1 VTAGSNK
8 VAFALGGLGGFNGHG
23 VGFLQAAREL
33 GVKPAIITCTSGM
46 IGWTAEWLD
55 NQDLLPKLET
65 QIRESNKFPEPFDWL
80 NSLYIVAFGDP
91 GIFRPAVQ
99 EYWQRWLTP
108 MLPGAFTPK
117 PDKAALNRYLKS
129 MLDRML
135 PAQVYVPLR
144 PRETVERI
152 ARIFNSSQTP
162 VAFNSLH
169 PKTGQ
174 AYLHLNDAA
183 CDFLG
188 VQYGEVGGEEKCQR
202 ITPEAVA
209 GALWLYFY
217 GFGHKDNPHGLVD
230 GAYNRQFIIR
240 ELTDVD
246 RIYAVRPM
254 NTKWIGNLPENYFE
268 IQDFTT
274 ELWFNSAYAAEV
286 GQMALINKLIDQ
298 GKLTDPKFRKIEL
311 VEVQVEKQYG
321 YFDFFVEET
330 EVYERSYH
338 KSKQILTEKE
348 LNAPVIAVPVT
359 VVEAPVS
366 AHIPVPEAEA
376 DMPAEPIAVEPIAV
390 EPSGDEATDTPVRRG
405 RRTRA
410 VAG

>member
-1 VTAGSNK
+1 
-8 VAFALGGLGGFNGHG
+8 
-23 VGFLQAAREL
+23 
-33 GVKPAIITCTSGM
+33 
-46 IGWTAEWLD
+46 
-55 NQDLLPKLET
+55 
-65 QIRESNKFPEPFDWL
+65 
-80 NSLYIVAFGDP
+80 
-91 GIFRPAVQ
+91 
-99 EYWQRWLTP
+99 
-108 MLPGAFTPK
+108 
-117 PDKAALNRYLKS
+117 
-129 MLDRML
+129 
-135 PAQVYVPLR
+135 
-144 PRETVERI
+144 
-152 ARIFNSSQTP
+152 
-162 VAFNSLH
+162 
-169 PKTGQ
+169 
-174 AYLHLNDAA
+174 
-183 CDFLG
+183 
-188 VQYGEVGGEEKCQR
+188 
-202 ITPEAVA
+202 
-209 GALWLYFY
+209 
-217 GFGHKDNPHGLVD
+217 
-230 GAYNRQFIIR
+230 
-240 ELTDVD
+240 
-246 RIYAVRPM
+246 M

-348 LNAPVIAVPVT
+348 LNAPVIAAPVT

-366 AHIPVPEAEA
+366 AHIPVPKA